1 MFIEMYI
8 KFFVTAGSHD
18 PNTSVRGVDCNFFFV
33 LTAVRRNKLV

>member
-18 PNTSVRGVDCNFFFV
+18 PNTSVRSVDCNFFD
-33 LTAVRRNKLV
+33 LTTVRRNKLV